1 MAKQPKIDPDALH
14 REAQVAALAGLIRGD
29 DVEDVLRAV
38 APTDAFRGFTPDV
51 AILDLAVS
59 ALDLASP
66 RAEEPLVY
74 EGIREKYLPE
84 VRFRGKFEHRGSQYA
99 LYAAACKRGGLEP
112 DLLNDAGWWQ
122 NPRLWV
128 YAVYALVIYTRAAAD
143 RTHVT
148 VADIAR
154 IIAAR
159 HGLTTDVD
167 TSLSA
172 SNLDTP
178 PPA

>member
-1 MAKQPKIDPDALH
+1 MAKQPTIDPDALH
-14 REAQVAALAGLIRGD
+14 REAQVAALVGLVRGD
-29 DVEDVLRAV
+29 SVDDVTRAI

-51 AILDLAVS
+51 AILGLAVS

-66 RAEEPLVY
+66 SGAEPLVY
-74 EGIREKYLPE
+74 EGIREQHLPE
-84 VRFRGKFEHRGSQYA
+84 VRFRGKYEHRGSQYA

-148 VADIAR
+148 ITDIAR
-154 IIAAR
+154 TIAAR
-159 HGLTTDVD
+159 HDLTADVD
-167 TSLSA
+167 AALSDINPDA
-172 SNLDTP
+172 P
-178 PPA
+178 PTG